1 MTMKTTIA
9 LLAALLAAAPLI
21 AQRPASRS
29 FVTDDDD
36 GKVEIYRHGDA
47 PAAAALRQPVVD
59 ILFAG
64 AGWDRATTEALTE
77 HHRAMAMV
85 AGAREG
91 AVPARAN
98 DLHVQ
103 ALLERALRDRGGD
116 VIHVVFLGRG
126 VVSTLGASQAGRDY
140 DSYHSTVHVHDTSV
154 RYVVVPWN
162 DDAARVREAAA
173 ESVARAV
180 PSP

>member
-1 MTMKTTIA
+1 MKTTIA
-9 LLAALLAAAPLI
+9 LLAVLLAAAPLL
-21 AQRPASRS
+21 AQRPGSRS

-47 PAAAALRQPVVD
+47 PAAAALRQPVVE

-64 AGWDRATTEALTE
+64 SGWDRATREALTA
-77 HHRAMAMV
+77 HLRTSAII
-85 AGAREG
+85 AGAREV
-91 AVPARAN
+91 AAPPRAN

-103 ALLERALRDRGGD
+103 AILERALRDRGGD
-116 VIHVVFLGRG
+116 VIHVVFLGRN
-126 VVSTLGASQAGRDY
+126 VVSTLGASQPGRDY

-162 DDAARVREAAA
+162 DDAALVREAAA
-173 ESVARAV
+173 ESVARAIA
-180 PSP
+180 P